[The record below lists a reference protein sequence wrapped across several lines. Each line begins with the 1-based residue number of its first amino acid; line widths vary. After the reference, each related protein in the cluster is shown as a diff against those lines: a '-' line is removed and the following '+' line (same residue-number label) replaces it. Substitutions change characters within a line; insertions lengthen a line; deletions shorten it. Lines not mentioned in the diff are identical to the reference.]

1 MKRLAILIFCA
12 IPGIL
17 FAQAITGNP
26 GDEDLFLGYIKKM
39 SKIDYFTYDAVYRQ
53 KQLFETDTSFWNGHV
68 VIKKNQDSVF
78 FIHIKDEISKDELLF
93 IDDSAWSLVPG
104 KAQWDYLGKGLDS
117 IEGTKLMNFVPLT
130 LYTIQYSGGQYAR
143 YWQIRDGSGQY
154 KEVDIAISE
163 KPKDITDL
171 AVRVIVNSEDSLA
184 YGFIRDAVFG
194 NYSDDLYQETLMN
207 NYIFPGNDFDPV
219 PASFRQYPKKLLRDS
234 PPGILSDVDDEA
246 GQLPLL
252 AGLQLETLDGNPFSF
267 PDSGIVFL
275 DLWYAGCYPCLKSAP
290 VIEKLYEEYK
300 GEMAFY
306 SVNEIDKDHAKIDRY
321 VEKLALTFP
330 VLLNRG
336 DKIAFRVAG
345 SNSYPIFLIV
355 DGASGKVLWYFAGYM
370 ENLEEVIRKAI
381 EDNL

>member
-1 MKRLAILIFCA
+1 MKKLALLLLCA
-12 IPGIL
+12 IPGML
-17 FAQAITGNP
+17 YAQAVTGNP
-26 GDEDLFLGYIKKM
+26 GDEDIFFGFIRKI
-39 SKIDYFTYDAVYRQ
+39 SGIDYFEYDAVYRQ
-53 KQLFETDTSFWNGHV
+53 KQLFETDTSVWNGHV
-68 VIKKNQDSVF
+68 VIKKQLDSVF
-78 FIHIKDEISKDELLF
+78 FIHITDQKSKDELLF
-93 IDDSAWSLVPG
+93 KDDSAWSLVTG

-130 LYTIQYSGGQYAR
+130 LFTIQYSGEQYAR
-143 YWQIRDGSGQY
+143 YWQIRDGSGPY

-163 KPKDITDL
+163 KPKDITGL
-171 AVRVIVNSEDSLA
+171 AVRVIVNSRDSMA
-184 YGFIRDAVFG
+184 YGFIRDATFG
-194 NYSDDLYQETLMN
+194 NYGDDLYQETRMN
-207 NYIFPGNDFDPV
+207 NYIFPGNDFDPM

-234 PPGILSDVDDEA
+234 PPGTLSDIDDEP
-246 GQLPLL
+246 GENPSLN
-252 AGLQLETLDGNPFSF
+252 GLQLETLDGSPFSF

-336 DKIAFRVAG
+336 DKIAFRIAG
-345 SNSYPIFLIV
+345 SNSYPIFLMV
-355 DGASGKVLWYFAGYM
+355 EGGTCKVLWYFAGYT
-370 ENLEEVIRKAI
+370 ENLEEILRKAI
-381 EDNL
+381 EENL